1 MYFGN
6 LIKNVYF
13 WIMKVFKLDKKTNS
27 KTHKL
32 ELIISI
38 LCLFNS
44 IHLSSTDVKVLAYYI
59 VYKISEKTDKLLIS
73 SKIVKNINTLRNVK
87 VRLYKLGFLKKD
99 KDLYK
104 TYEVNLSKDFKDFA
118 DDEEIKMIINIDN
131 Q

>member
-1 MYFGN
+1 MNFGN
-6 LIKNVYF
+6 FAKKVYF
-13 WIMKVFKLDKKTNS
+13 WVMKVFKLDKKTNS

-38 LCLFNS
+38 LCIFNS
-44 IHLSSTDVKVLAYYI
+44 IHLSDTDIKVLAYFI
-59 VYKISEKTDKLLIS
+59 IYKINEKTDALLIKS
-73 SKIVKNINTLRNVK
+73 GIVKNINTLRNVK

>member
-1 MYFGN
+1 M
-6 LIKNVYF
+6 
-13 WIMKVFKLDKKTNS
+13 MKVFKLDKKTNS

-32 ELIISI
+32 EMIISV

-44 IHLSSTDVKVLAYYI
+44 IHLSETDIKVLAYYI
-59 VYKISEKTDKLLIS
+59 VYKLTEKTDKLLLA

-104 TYEVNLSKDFKDFA
+104 SYEVNLSKDFIDFN

-131 Q
+131 R

>member
-1 MYFGN
+1 MIFGN
-6 LIKNVYF
+6 LRKKVYF

-38 LCLFNS
+38 LCIFNN
-44 IHLSSTDVKVLAYYI
+44 IHLSGTDIKVLAYYI
-59 VYKISEKTDKLLIS
+59 NYKINEKTDALLIKS
-73 SKIVKNINTLRNVK
+73 GIVKNINTLRNVK

-118 DDEEIKMIINIDN
+118 EDEEIKMIINIDN